1 MYLWMIFNLLR
12 RRYVFNQSQFL
23 MCELMSL
30 WSVRCDRLYILIFR
44 VIIQF
49 CHYQVN
55 REDLHIWLYVYFEH
69 RYLFLSCVNSIV
81 SCMYTVLS
89 CVCLSDMLVPTGCIH
104 VYWFVCLLYQI
115 LPWSSYNQEDT
126 LMWQNI
132 VYPSLSCIN
141 HIVPRVYTVLSCV
154 ILHVSYC
161 VWILSYRLY
170 CDK

>member
-1 MYLWMIFNLLR
+1 MSKIYSYIDNNKQMYLWMIFNLLR

-55 REDLHIWLYVYFEH
+55 CEDLHIWLYVYFEH

-126 LMWQNI
+126 LMW
-132 VYPSLSCIN
+132 
-141 HIVPRVYTVLSCV
+141 
-154 ILHVSYC
+154 
-161 VWILSYRLY
+161 
-170 CDK
+170 